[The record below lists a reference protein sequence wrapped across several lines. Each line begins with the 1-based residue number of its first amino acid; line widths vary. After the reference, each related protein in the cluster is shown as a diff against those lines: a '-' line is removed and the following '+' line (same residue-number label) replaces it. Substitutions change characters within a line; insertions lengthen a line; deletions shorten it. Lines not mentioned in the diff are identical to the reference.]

1 MTNKPWVGKSVLIID
16 DSSGVRDELTKVFT
30 DVGLVVKG
38 TAANGVIGLEMMRT
52 LKPAI
57 VSIDIIM
64 PEMDG
69 IECYRKIQQLA
80 PETVC
85 VIISWLA
92 GDPRILD
99 NLKAVI
105 PTHLFQAKPVTPYTL
120 EARLK
125 KIYFP
130 EQLDKPPQR
139 LVEKAE
145 EEDAFD
151 DLGVKVS

>member
-1 MTNKPWVGKSVLIID
+1 MSNGPWVGKSVLIID
-16 DSSGVRDELTKVFT
+16 DSAGVREDLSRAFT
-30 DVGLVVKG
+30 AVGMIVKG
-38 TAANGVIGLEMMRT
+38 TAVNGVAGLEMLRA
-52 LKPAI
+52 LRPDI

-69 IECYRKIQQLA
+69 IECYRKIQQIA

-85 VIISWLA
+85 IMISWLA
-92 GDPRILD
+92 GEPKILD

-105 PTHLFQAKPVTPYTL
+105 PSHLFQVKPVTPDDL

-130 EQLDKPPQR
+130 DQQDKAVPRPSDP
-139 LVEKAE
+139 KAA
-145 EEDAFD
+145 DSVFGS
-151 DLGVKVS
+151 LGIKVS

>member
-30 DVGLVVKG
+30 NVGLVVKG
-38 TAANGVIGLEMMRT
+38 SAANGVIGLEMLRT
-52 LKPAI
+52 LKPDV

-69 IECYRKIQQLA
+69 IECYRKIQQVS

-92 GDPRILD
+92 GDPKILE

-105 PTHLFQAKPVTPYTL
+105 PTHLFQVKPVTPYTL

-130 EQLDKPPQR
+130 ELQDKPPQR
-139 LVEKAE
+139 PVEKADA
-145 EEDAFD
+145 EDVFD

>member
-16 DSSGVRDELTKVFT
+16 DSSGVRDELAKVFT
-30 DVGLVVKG
+30 NVGLVVKG
-38 TAANGVIGLEMMRT
+38 SAANGVIGLEMLRT
-52 LKPAI
+52 LKPDI

-69 IECYRKIQQLA
+69 IECYRKIQQLS

-92 GDPRILD
+92 GDPKILE

-105 PTHLFQAKPVTPYTL
+105 PTHLFQVKPVTPYTL

-130 EQLDKPPQR
+130 EQQDKPPQR
-139 LVEKAE
+139 LVEKTGGE
-145 EEDAFD
+145 EVFD